1 MNIERIAHK
10 LRPLMPQRVSHWLRV
25 RATAD
30 PDLKTLIEKE
40 IIQTAYNVLGDFE
53 NKVLLSL
60 PTPQKSKGQI
70 NLGTIIY
77 EKEKWP
83 FALSLGELM
92 QNMAIFGRTGAG
104 KTNVSFH
111 ILKQLVDQNIPFMFL
126 DWKQTARHLIPRL
139 HSNVNVFTPG
149 RNLTNFEF
157 NPFITPP
164 NLKPRVYIDYV
175 IDVMADAFT
184 LGDGSKSVLQKAIS
198 FCHTRSYPILTR
210 DIIAAVENMPSTGRQ
225 GGWKAS
231 ALRALESLEHAG
243 IGSLKISSESLSRKL
258 LEENSIIELDALNEN
273 AKEFITPLLCRWL
286 YQVKLASGKRERL
299 SHVIFVE
306 EAHHVLRRNLQRA
319 KESLMEMLLRQCR
332 EIGIGMVII
341 DQHPSLMSSVAL
353 GNTYTSICLNLKSP
367 SDINKAASLS
377 LIDTDDKK
385 YFSKLPVGRSIVK
398 LQDNW
403 MDPFVVQF
411 PLVNIEKG
419 SVSDDILK
427 RYLTDN
433 DSGALR
439 RQCSSEFWRRNLGVQ
454 IPIEFESIARL
465 ENKDGDF
472 YERLFTMLLD
482 ISSYRDD
489 GVDARY
495 KRLGLSAGKGHEL
508 KKHLIAS
515 GLVEEQVVHTATTKR
530 TLLRVAAKARE
541 VLGLDEKKA
550 CYESIVH
557 EYWKRFYCERYA
569 KKGFRVAMEATRQS
583 GRVDVLATKD
593 GKTVAIEIETGKSDF
608 IRNVKQDL
616 VSGFDKVLVVAT
628 DRMAFDRIERGLA
641 KMGLLGMDRIKL
653 ILRGTE
659 SY

>member
-1 MNIERIAHK
+1 MNIERTAQK

-53 NKVLLSL
+53 NKMLLSL
-60 PTPQKSKGQI
+60 PTPQKSNGQI

-83 FALSLGELM
+83 FALSLDELM
-92 QNMAIFGRTGAG
+92 QNMAIFGRSGAG

-111 ILKQLVDQNIPFMFL
+111 ILRQLVDQNIPFLFL

-139 HSNVNVFTPG
+139 RSNVNVFTPG

-164 NLKPRVYIDYV
+164 NLTPRVYINYV
-175 IDVMADAFT
+175 VDVMADAFT

-198 FCHTRSYPILTR
+198 SCHTRSYPILTR
-210 DIIAAVENMPSTGRQ
+210 DIIAAVENMPSSGRQ

-231 ALRALESLEHAG
+231 ALRALESLEFAG
-243 IGSLKISSESLSRKL
+243 IGNLKTSPESLSRKL
-258 LEENSIIELDALNEN
+258 LTESSIIELDALNEN

-286 YQVKLASGKRERL
+286 YQVKLTSGKREKL

-306 EAHHVLRRNLQRA
+306 EAHHILRQNLQRA
-319 KESLMEMLLRQCR
+319 KESLMETLLRQCR

-341 DQHPSLMSSVAL
+341 DQHPSLISSVAL
-353 GNTYTSICLNLKSP
+353 GNTYTSICLNLKGP

-385 YFSKLPVGRSIVK
+385 HFSKLPVGRSIVK

-419 SVSDDILK
+419 SVSDDILR
-427 RYLTDN
+427 RYLTDK
-433 DSGALR
+433 DSGVLK
-439 RQCSSEFWRRNLGVQ
+439 RQCSSEFWRRNLGIQ
-454 IPIEFESIARL
+454 IPVEFDSIARL
-465 ENKDGDF
+465 DGKDGNSH
-472 YERLFTMLLD
+472 ERLFRLLLD
-482 ISSYRDD
+482 IAKYRED

-495 KRLGLSAGKGHEL
+495 RRLGMSAGKGHEL

-515 GLVEEQVVHTATTKR
+515 GLVEEQVVHTDKTRK
-530 TLLRVAAKARE
+530 TLLRVTTRARE
-541 VLGLDEKKA
+541 SLGLDERKA

-557 EYWKRFYCERYA
+557 EYWKRFYSEQYA
-569 KKGFRVAMEATRQS
+569 KRGFAVTMEAPRQS
-583 GRVDVLATKD
+583 GRVDVVATKD

-608 IRNVKQDL
+608 MRNIKQDL
-616 VSGFDKVLVVAT
+616 ISRYGKVLVVAT
-628 DRMAFDRIERGLA
+628 DKAAFDRIEKELA
-641 KMGLLGMDRIKL
+641 KVGLLGMNRIEL
-653 ILRGTE
+653 LLRGTG
-659 SY
+659 S